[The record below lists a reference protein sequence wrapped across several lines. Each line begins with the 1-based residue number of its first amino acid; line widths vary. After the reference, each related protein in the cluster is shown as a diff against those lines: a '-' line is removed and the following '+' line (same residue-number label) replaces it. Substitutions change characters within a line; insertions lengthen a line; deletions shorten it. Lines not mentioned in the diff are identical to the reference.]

1 MAIQRGNIA
10 PTPATLRIDLEV
22 SAMSE
27 EMFKAEKLYQATMT
41 IAKSMLAK
49 NLITEEEYSIIDTK
63 MLEKYRPVFGSLL
76 AQISLTL

>member
-1 MAIQRGNIA
+1 MAIQRGNTA
-10 PTPATLRIDLEV
+10 PTPATLQIDLEV

-27 EMFKAEKLYQATMT
+27 EMFNAEKLYQATMT

-76 AQISLTL
+76 AQTFLTL

>member
-1 MAIQRGNIA
+1 
-10 PTPATLRIDLEV
+10 
-22 SAMSE
+22 MSE

>member
-1 MAIQRGNIA
+1 M
-10 PTPATLRIDLEV
+10 

-27 EMFKAEKLYQATMT
+27 EMFKAEKLYRATMT
-41 IAKSMLAK
+41 IAKSMLVK

-76 AQISLTL
+76 AQTSLTL